1 MREQKLT
8 RRTFLGLGATAAVA
22 GAAGLAGCAPAAKS
36 DAGAD
41 AGAAEGG
48 AAGSGGAAAGGNPTE
63 FVPSFM
69 NPPAPVD
76 ESKVTETVDVDV
88 CVVGLGLAGV
98 CALREAAESGAKTF
112 GFDKGSDVGYRSG
125 EFGTFGSEIH
135 KQLGIEQ
142 PETQEVVNELMKVMG
157 NRPNAQLLNY
167 WIANSGPDL
176 DWYIGTAE
184 HELLTS
190 DHAAPTDPEKP
201 YVLPERFPVNENYNW
216 REENYPCF
224 PGMVHL
230 LPDHGWA
237 MHGTLEAAQK
247 AGAEARFNLKGEQLI
262 KEGDKVVGVYA
273 SDEDGNIVRVN
284 AKKGVVL
291 SCGDMSS
298 DTEMLT
304 YYAPQATKYGCFFST
319 MDKSGKP
326 VNTGDGHKMAM
337 WAGAVMEDGP
347 YAPMTHSLGTNSVPH
362 GEPGRQALRQRGRGS
377 AGAAERHQ
385 ASEGRRVVPDL
396 RQQVERAAVGDA
408 PVLRRRDALHPARA
422 GSRVRARHQ
431 PLRCG
436 LRPRHVLPGR
446 DRAGLH
452 HPGRFH
458 RGVGEGREHP
468 G

>member
-48 AAGSGGAAAGGNPTE
+48 AAGAGGAAAGGNPTE
-63 FVPSFM
+63 FAPSFM

-190 DHAAPTDPEKP
+190 DHDVPTDPEKP
-201 YVLPERFPVNENYNW
+201 YVFPERFPVNENYNW

-247 AGAEARFNLKGEQLI
+247 AEAEARFNQRRAAHQGRRQ
-262 KEGDKVVGVYA
+262 GGGVYA
-273 SDEDGNIVRVN
+273 SDGDGNIVRVN

-291 SCGDMSS
+291 SRRHVQRHRDADVLRS
-298 DTEMLT
+298 
-304 YYAPQATKYGCFFST
+304 QATKYGCFFQQF

-337 WAGAVMEDGP
+337 WAGVSWRTALLPDD
-347 YAPMTHSLGTNSVPH
+347 AQ
-362 GEPGRQALRQRGRGS
+362 PGNNPS
-377 AGAAERHQ
+377 ASTR
-385 ASEGRRVVPDL
+385 S
-396 RQQVERAAVGDA
+396 
-408 PVLRRRDALHPARA
+408 
-422 GSRVRARHQ
+422 SW
-431 PLRCG
+431 
-436 LRPRHVLPGR
+436 
-446 DRAGLH
+446 
-452 HPGRFH
+452 
-458 RGVGEGREHP
+458 
-468 G
+468 

>member
-48 AAGSGGAAAGGNPTE
+48 AAGSGGAATGGNPTE

-190 DHAAPTDPEKP
+190 DHDVPTDPEKP
-201 YVLPERFPVNENYNW
+201 YVFPERFPVNENYNW

-262 KEGDKVVGVYA
+262 KDGDRVVIIEDVTTSGKSIEETFPIIQAQGNVEIKGLMVSLNRMERGKGDKSALEEIQETYGFPA
-273 SDEDGNIVRVN
+273 NAIV
-284 AKKGVVL
+284 
-291 SCGDMSS
+291 
-298 DTEMLT
+298 T
-304 YYAPQATKYGCFFST
+304 
-319 MDKSGKP
+319 
-326 VNTGDGHKMAM
+326 
-337 WAGAVMEDGP
+337 MEDVITYLYNRPCQGKIQIDDK
-347 YAPMTHSLGTNSVPH
+347 MK
-362 GEPGRQALRQRGRGS
+362 
-377 AGAAERHQ
+377 AAI
-385 ASEGRRVVPDL
+385 
-396 RQQVERAAVGDA
+396 DA
-408 PVLRRRDALHPARA
+408 YYEEY
-422 GSRVRARHQ
+422 
-431 PLRCG
+431 
-436 LRPRHVLPGR
+436 
-446 DRAGLH
+446 
-452 HPGRFH
+452 
-458 RGVGEGREHP
+458 GVK
-468 G
+468 